1 MCNPHHHTS
10 LPTGSPQSYSP
21 SSINLPLYSAALS
34 SKVLCLKVFANE
46 GPLHIWTSTKEVE
59 GYVQC
64 EKIALLDLSV
74 RGYKIIDSMPL
85 SELINISDAIQGIFE
100 YI

>member
-1 MCNPHHHTS
+1 MD
-10 LPTGSPQSYSP
+10 
-21 SSINLPLYSAALS
+21 ID
-34 SKVLCLKVFANE
+34 KR
-46 GPLHIWTSTKEVE
+46 VE

>member
-1 MCNPHHHTS
+1 MKDHFTYGH
-10 LPTGSPQSYSP
+10 QQ
-21 SSINLPLYSAALS
+21 
-34 SKVLCLKVFANE
+34 
-46 GPLHIWTSTKEVE
+46 KEVE

-85 SELINISDAIQGIFE
+85 SELINISDGIQGIFE